1 MGKTSNSNFELVDCV
16 IQGNFMWWIIWG
28 IVTFLGFLLIYNEA
42 LGFLGYIMRYIGIA
56 GLIILAINWLNS
68 TNRGDK

>member
-28 IVTFLGFLLIYNEA
+28 IVTFLGFLFINTET